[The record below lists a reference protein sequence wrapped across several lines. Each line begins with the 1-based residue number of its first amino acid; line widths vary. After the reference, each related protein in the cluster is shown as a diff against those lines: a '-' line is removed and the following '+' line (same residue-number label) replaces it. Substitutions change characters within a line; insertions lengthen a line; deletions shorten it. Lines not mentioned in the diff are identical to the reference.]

1 MLPPATTTFLSLVR
15 VSDSGTPS
23 REDVCELIIRL
34 FDIASTV
41 NVTINGPIN
50 TNVTFEQLLHDF
62 IGLDIVTTDIV
73 QLNSTH
79 YEIQVYGKNATRVI
93 DSDELTRLISNLTTE
108 QRDLLMQA
116 GITITSVVSNRP
128 VRPPSS
134 VPRPSIPAW
143 AVVVIVI
150 LNSVI
155 IIAVLVIILVLLLR
169 SLRE

>member
-1 MLPPATTTFLSLVR
+1 MLPPATTTFQSLVR

-23 REDVCELIIRL
+23 REDLCELIIRV
-34 FDIASTV
+34 FDIGSTV
-41 NVTINGPIN
+41 NVTISGPIT
-50 TNVTFEQLLHDF
+50 TNFTFERLLHDF
-62 IGLDIVTTDIV
+62 LGLDIIATSIV

-93 DSDELTRLISNLTTE
+93 GADELMRLISNLTAE
-108 QRDLLMQA
+108 QKDLLMQA
-116 GITITSVVSNRP
+116 GIMITGVVSNRP
-128 VRPPSS
+128 VQPPSRI
-134 VPRPSIPAW
+134 PRPSIPAW

-155 IIAVLVIILVLLLR
+155 IIAVLVIILVMLLR